1 MAYKKQTFIDNVTV
15 LKAEHLEH
23 IEDGICQLEA
33 DLEQARVDIVSE
45 VLAALPSAEEVAF

>member
-1 MAYKKQTFIDNVTV
+1 MAYEKQTFIDNVTV

-23 IEDGICQLEA
+23 IEDGICQLED

-45 VLAALPSAEEVAF
+45 VLAALPAAEGVSY